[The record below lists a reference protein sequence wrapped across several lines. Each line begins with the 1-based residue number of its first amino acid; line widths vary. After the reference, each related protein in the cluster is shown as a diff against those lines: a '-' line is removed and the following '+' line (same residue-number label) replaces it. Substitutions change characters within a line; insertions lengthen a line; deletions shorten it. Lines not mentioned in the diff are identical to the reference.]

1 MSILG
6 EGTRYGNH
14 RMVTLDSAYFKQI
27 DEANP
32 GLSPTPS
39 GPTDFSIAIGKN
51 WALMQGSLRA
61 GAEKRMLVKWDLTQL
76 SEALDRKNVYFDV
89 TTGNAKLTYEP
100 ETISNTTRTSLIEL
114 QVADKAFDMS
124 TVSWNTKP
132 TFTTVNQKFISTLLP
147 ANEVSVYPGV
157 WCELQTTEFVATQ
170 SLKNAI
176 QNGLAFAIGAT
187 DPAPQ
192 DSSATTFG
200 ALVYMDLGA
209 VKLTIDVKDIQL
221 GFSSLQPV
229 AGAYVAPNQAA
240 VLSWEIDTPSAYFSV
255 CPQQASFEAQYY
267 TRKGGV
273 TSSVKTLT
281 GTTAKTATVP
291 ASDMAGVEALAWR
304 VRVTSDDGIVG
315 AWSDW
320 RTCTCVNQTGK
331 ATALSPDGASVSQGE
346 TVAFLWEHSSA
357 AGRAQAGVQLQ
368 MKPSGDENWTDIYT
382 ASTTERRA
390 DVPLPAELTQTA
402 GQAAW
407 RVRTRDDLGGWS
419 EWSDALYIYV
429 VSASAAPT
437 VAVYSSDTMRPR
449 VEWQSAGQTGYRVK
463 IRRQDGT
470 LCYDSG
476 VLAGSGQSHTV
487 AKYLPDGSY
496 TAAVSVWNEYAIE
509 SAEGTQTFT
518 ISAQAA
524 KPNAVTLSTGQSTQG
539 CVRFTLSQAPGGR
552 TVLLRDGVSVP
563 FVQESDT
570 TILDCGASTG
580 THSYVLRVETDAA
593 YTDSESVTAQTILE
607 GASLALTD
615 APEDMI
621 FLRLNRDSAPSHADD
636 LAMEAVQRGF
646 SGRTLPVVE
655 FSGRLDHIHR
665 HTFALPGREEL
676 QQLLDMLL
684 KQKPLLY
691 RDQFGRRYSCVC
703 ASLPVSYD
711 AFSECFT
718 LELTEIDDG
727 IAAPIVKEEAQPPGT
742 DTSDATLLAAD
753 APYGK
758 IFYGA
763 SGRAVG
769 QVPDNR
775 VKPRGW
781 SKLPIRSI
789 RTRVGAHYFQ
799 RVSDDLLTVFVP
811 GGFSDTPP
819 LFFKMHSKGLIGAVA
834 ITVGGTDYTIAAG
847 TQQMV
852 TVSFSEG
859 ADTPISVAWQDA
871 AGTHTKALRLRMVKS
886 SDSRG
891 VLTVVSA
898 TADGSG
904 GSAQIVSRMCENAGY
919 VNGISLSGDTAQV
932 VLTCAGTPAYAV
944 YRGCR
949 YGADASKQITIP
961 AVNFA
966 EGFAQID
973 MIDPKTGFRM
983 PYFLS
988 RQLEDGTIIE
998 PVLARPD
1005 CALAFLDEK
1014 PQFYDYNA
1022 NGYGPPTAEMEA
1034 LRDSAKTL
1042 DTMLHGGIFYEEGPW
1057 QPTGSENFAQRSVG
1071 TASVLF
1077 DLVNGWLS
1085 ENACKA
1091 DTDDNSDVTALFSTG
1106 KTPVGAGSLGAGSR
1120 WLVFVNGRAVT
1131 APGFLANVQVN
1142 PNLRL
1147 ELVYT
1152 CADGIDVGFPYAGV

>member
-32 GLSPTPS
+32 GVSPTPS
-39 GPTDFSIAIGKN
+39 GPTGSSIAIRKN
-51 WALMQGSLRA
+51 WALMQGNLRS
-61 GAEKRMLVKWDLTQL
+61 GAELRMLVKWDLTQL
-76 SEALDRKNVYFDV
+76 SEAIDRKNVYFDV

-157 WCELQTTEFVATQ
+157 WCELQATEFIATQ

-221 GFSSLQPV
+221 GFLSLQPV

-368 MKPSGDENWTDIYT
+368 MKPSGDESWTDIYT

-419 EWSDALYIYV
+419 EWSDALYVYV

-449 VEWQSAGQTGYRVK
+449 VEWQSTGQTGYRVK

-487 AKYLPDGSY
+487 AEYLPDGSY

-552 TVLLRDGVSVP
+552 TVLLRDGVRVP
-563 FVQESDT
+563 FVQESAT
-570 TILDCGASTG
+570 TILDCGARAG

-691 RDQFGRRYSCVC
+691 RDQFGRRYCCVC

-711 AFSECFT
+711 AFSESFT

-781 SKLPIRSI
+781 SKIPIMSI
-789 RTRVGAHYFQ
+789 RTQVGAHYFQ

-811 GGFSDTPP
+811 NGFSAAPP
-819 LFFKMHSKGLIGAVA
+819 LFFKMHSKDPIGTVA
-834 ITVGGTDYTIAAG
+834 IAVGGTYYTIAAG

-859 ADTPISVAWQDA
+859 ADTPISVTWQDA

-886 SDSRG
+886 SASRG
-891 VLTVVSA
+891 ILTVTNA
-898 TADGSG
+898 MAG
-904 GSAQIVSRMCENAGY
+904 GAGGAPVIVSRMCENAGY
-919 VNGISLSGDTAQV
+919 VSGISLGGDTAQV
-932 VLTCAGTPAYAV
+932 VLTCEDYHAWAV
-944 YRGCR
+944 YHGAR
-949 YGADASKQITIP
+949 YQADASSKQITIP
-961 AVNFA
+961 NVDFH
-966 EGFAQID
+966 EGFARID
-973 MIDPKTGFRM
+973 MLDPGTGYRAA
-983 PYFLS
+983 YFLMKEPGE
-988 RQLEDGTIIE
+988 EDVETKT
-998 PVLARPD
+998 LFRTD
-1005 CALAFLDEK
+1005 CAIGFLASDTGI
-1014 PQFYDYNA
+1014 YDYDA
-1022 NGYGPPTAEMEA
+1022 NGFGPPTAAMA
-1034 LRDSAKTL
+1034 KYDDSVQIIDSVGAS
-1042 DTMLHGGIFYEEGPW
+1042 YSEGPW
-1057 QPTGSENFAQRSVG
+1057 LPADVDAFYVANESANDTLDAQITTVAAENGITVA
-1071 TASVLF
+1071 F
-1077 DLVNGWLS
+1077 DDYGGIAELGDETNPL
-1085 ENACKA
+1085 AK
-1091 DTDDNSDVTALFSTG
+1091 
-1106 KTPVGAGSLGAGSR
+1106 GSLGHGSR
-1120 WLVFVNGRAVT
+1120 WLVFVDGVPVT
-1131 APGFLANVQVN
+1131 APGFLKRIPVNANI
-1142 PNLRL
+1142 LL

>member
-32 GLSPTPS
+32 GVSPTPS
-39 GPTDFSIAIGKN
+39 GPTGSSIAIRKN
-51 WALMQGSLRA
+51 WGLMQGNLRS
-61 GAEKRMLVKWDLTQL
+61 GAELRMLVKWDLTQL
-76 SEALDRKNVYFDV
+76 SESLDRKNVYFDV

-100 ETISNTTRTSLIEL
+100 ETISNTTRTSLVEL

-132 TFTTVNQKFISTLLP
+132 TFTTVNQKFLSTLLP

-157 WCELQTTEFVATQ
+157 WCELQTTEFIATQ

-209 VKLTIDVKDIQL
+209 VKLTVDVKDIQL

-281 GTTAKTATVP
+281 GTTAKTAVVP
-291 ASDMAGVEALAWR
+291 VSDMAGVEALAWR
-304 VRVTSDDGIVG
+304 VRVTSDDGITG

-320 RTCTCVNQTGK
+320 RSCTCVNQTGK

-368 MKPSGDENWTDIYT
+368 MKPSGDKSWTDIYT

-419 EWSDALYIYV
+419 EWSDALYVYV

-449 VEWQSAGQTGYRVK
+449 VEWQSTGQTGYRVK
-463 IRRQDGT
+463 IRRQDWT
-470 LCYDSG
+470 ICYDSG

-487 AKYLPDGSY
+487 SEYLPDGSY
-496 TAAVSVWNEYAIE
+496 TAAVSIWNEYAIE
-509 SAEGTQTFT
+509 SAEGTQPFI

-524 KPNAVTLSTGQSTQG
+524 KPAAVTLSAGQSTQG

-552 TVLLRDGVSVP
+552 TVLLRDGVRVP
-563 FVQESDT
+563 FVQEGAT
-570 TILDCGASTG
+570 TILDCGARAG

-636 LAMEAVQRGF
+636 LAMEASQRGF

-665 HTFALPGREEL
+665 HTFALLGREEL

-691 RDQFGRRYSCVC
+691 RDQFGRRYCCVC

-711 AFSECFT
+711 AFSESFT

-727 IAAPIVKEEAQPPGT
+727 IAAPIVKEEAQPPGA
-742 DTSDATLLAAD
+742 DTSDATTQPEDVVSGKVFYGADGRQVGTNLLAAVCPVAEKD
-753 APYGK
+753 AATIVNTLQFPNWGNTYA
-758 IFYGA
+758 YYTQ
-763 SGRAVG
+763 AV
-769 QVPDNR
+769 
-775 VKPRGW
+775 
-781 SKLPIRSI
+781 
-789 RTRVGAHYFQ
+789 
-799 RVSDDLLTVFVP
+799 
-811 GGFSDTPP
+811 
-819 LFFKMHSKGLIGAVA
+819 
-834 ITVGGTDYTIAAG
+834 
-847 TQQMV
+847 
-852 TVSFSEG
+852 G
-859 ADTPISVAWQDA
+859 ADTKRYLLFPYTPGIVDDNRTMTFDGVLCIRIGMLWSRAFKSTIMLDGMEIEGEMQTQTMYGLTIAQLLSVAE
-871 AGTHTKALRLRMVKS
+871 THELILPGR
-886 SDSRG
+886 
-891 VLTVVSA
+891 
-898 TADGSG
+898 
-904 GSAQIVSRMCENAGY
+904 
-919 VNGISLSGDTAQV
+919 NGKDYT
-932 VLTCAGTPAYAV
+932 
-944 YRGCR
+944 
-949 YGADASKQITIP
+949 
-961 AVNFA
+961 F
-966 EGFAQID
+966 
-973 MIDPKTGFRM
+973 
-983 PYFLS
+983 
-988 RQLEDGTIIE
+988 TII
-998 PVLARPD
+998 P
-1005 CALAFLDEK
+1005 
-1014 PQFYDYNA
+1014 Y
-1022 NGYGPPTAEMEA
+1022 
-1034 LRDSAKTL
+1034 
-1042 DTMLHGGIFYEEGPW
+1042 
-1057 QPTGSENFAQRSVG
+1057 
-1071 TASVLF
+1071 
-1077 DLVNGWLS
+1077 
-1085 ENACKA
+1085 
-1091 DTDDNSDVTALFSTG
+1091 DVT
-1106 KTPVGAGSLGAGSR
+1106 KT
-1120 WLVFVNGRAVT
+1120 
-1131 APGFLANVQVN
+1131 Q
-1142 PNLRL
+1142 
-1147 ELVYT
+1147 
-1152 CADGIDVGFPYAGV
+1152 

>member
-32 GLSPTPS
+32 GVSPTPS
-39 GPTDFSIAIGKN
+39 GPTGSSIAIRKN
-51 WALMQGSLRA
+51 WALMQGNLRS
-61 GAEKRMLVKWDLTQL
+61 GAELRMLVKWDLTQL

-157 WCELQTTEFVATQ
+157 WCELQTTEFIATQ

-281 GTTAKTATVP
+281 GTTAKTAMVP

-368 MKPSGDENWTDIYT
+368 MKPSGDESWTDIYT

-419 EWSDALYIYV
+419 EWSDALYVYV

-449 VEWQSAGQTGYRVK
+449 VEWQSTGQTGYRVK

-470 LCYDSG
+470 ICYDSG
-476 VLAGSGQSHTV
+476 VLAGSKQSHTV
-487 AKYLPDGSY
+487 AEYLPDGSY

-524 KPNAVTLSTGQSTQG
+524 KPNAVTLSAGQSTQG

-552 TVLLRDGVSVP
+552 TVLLRDGVRVP

-691 RDQFGRRYSCVC
+691 RDQFGRRYCCVC

-711 AFSECFT
+711 AFSESFT

-758 IFYGA
+758 VFYGA

-781 SKLPIRSI
+781 SNLPIMSV
-789 RTRVGAHYFQ
+789 RTQVGAHYFQ
-799 RVSDDLLTVFVP
+799 RVADDLLTVFVP
-811 GGFSDTPP
+811 SGFSDTPP
-819 LFFKMHSKGLIGAVA
+819 LFFKMHSKDPIGTVA
-834 ITVGGTDYTIAAG
+834 IAVGGTYYTIAAG

-859 ADTPISVAWQDA
+859 ADTPISVTWQDA

-886 SDSRG
+886 SASRG
-891 VLTVVSA
+891 ILTVTNA
-898 TADGSG
+898 MAG
-904 GSAQIVSRMCENAGY
+904 GAGGAPVIVSRMCENAGY
-919 VNGISLSGDTAQV
+919 VSGISLSGDTAQV

-961 AVNFA
+961 NVDFH
-966 EGFAQID
+966 EGFARID
-973 MIDPKTGFRM
+973 MLDPETGYQTA
-983 PYFLS
+983 YFLMK
-988 RQLEDGTIIE
+988 E
-998 PVLARPD
+998 PGKDDVVTRTAIRAD
-1005 CALAFLDEK
+1005 CAASFLAESTDI
-1014 PQFYDYNA
+1014 YDYNA
-1022 NGYGPPTAEMEA
+1022 NGFGPPTTEMA
-1034 LRDSAKTL
+1034 VYSDSVMIITNYGTLYDGGPWLPADASAFYVVKASANDTL
-1042 DTMLHGGIFYEEGPW
+1042 DAQIMSVAEENSITVAFDDYGGIAELGDETNPL
-1057 QPTGSENFAQRSVG
+1057 A
-1071 TASVLF
+1071 
-1077 DLVNGWLS
+1077 
-1085 ENACKA
+1085 K
-1091 DTDDNSDVTALFSTG
+1091 
-1106 KTPVGAGSLGAGSR
+1106 GSLGHGSR
-1120 WLVFVNGRAVT
+1120 WLVFVNGRPVT
-1131 APGFLANVQVN
+1131 APGFLTHIPVNANI
-1142 PNLRL
+1142 RL

>member
-32 GLSPTPS
+32 GVSPTPS
-39 GPTDFSIAIGKN
+39 GPTGFSIAIGKN

-157 WCELQTTEFVATQ
+157 WCELQTTEFIATQ

-176 QNGLAFAIGAT
+176 QNGLAFTIGAT
-187 DPAPQ
+187 DPAPM

-200 ALVYMDLGA
+200 VLVYMNLGA
-209 VKLTIDVKDIQL
+209 VKLTVDVKDIQL

-291 ASDMAGVEALAWR
+291 ASDMAGVEALSWR

-320 RTCTCVNQTGK
+320 RTCTCVNRTGK

-390 DVPLPAELTQTA
+390 DVPIPAELTQTA

-419 EWSDALYIYV
+419 EWSDALYVYV

-463 IRRQDGT
+463 IRKQDGT
-470 LCYDSG
+470 ICYDSG

-487 AKYLPDGSY
+487 AEYLPDGSY

-524 KPNAVTLSTGQSTQG
+524 KPNAVTLSAGQSTHG

-552 TVLLRDGVSVP
+552 TVLLRDGVRVP
-563 FVQESDT
+563 FVQESAT
-570 TILDCGASTG
+570 TILDCGARAG

-636 LAMEAVQRGF
+636 LAMEAIQRGF

-665 HTFALPGREEL
+665 HTFALPGREAL

-691 RDQFGRRYSCVC
+691 RDQFGRRYCCVC

-711 AFSECFT
+711 AFSESFT

-781 SKLPIRSI
+781 SKIPIMSI

-811 GGFSDTPP
+811 DGFSAAPP
-819 LFFKMHSKGLIGAVA
+819 LFFKMHSDDLIGNVGISVGSEHYA
-834 ITVGGTDYTIAAG
+834 ITAG
-847 TQQMV
+847 TQQMII
-852 TVSFSEG
+852 VSFSEG
-859 ADTPISVAWQDA
+859 ADTPISVTWRDA
-871 AGTHTKALRLRMVKS
+871 AGTHTKVLRLRMVKS
-886 SDSRG
+886 SASRG
-891 VLTVVSA
+891 ILTVTNA
-898 TADGSG
+898 TAG
-904 GSAQIVSRMCENAGY
+904 GAGGVPVIVSRMCENAGY
-919 VNGISLSGDTAQV
+919 VNGISLGGETAQV
-932 VLTCAGTPAYAV
+932 ILTCAGTPAYAV

-949 YGADASKQITIP
+949 YAADASKKITIP
-961 AVNFA
+961 AVGFA

-988 RQLEDGTIIE
+988 RQLEDGTITA
-998 PVLARPD
+998 PVQIRPE
-1005 CALAFLDEK
+1005 CAFAFLDEK

-1034 LRDSAKTL
+1034 LRDSFTAL
-1042 DTMLHGGIFYEEGPW
+1042 NDALFGLYDVEGPW
-1057 QPTGSENFAQRSVG
+1057 QPTGSENFAQQSVD

-1085 ENACKA
+1085 GNACEA
-1091 DTDDNSDVTALFSTG
+1091 DTDDNSDVVALFYTG
-1106 KTPVGAGSLGAGSR
+1106 KTPVGAGSLGTGSR

-1131 APGFLANVQVN
+1131 APGFLENVLVN

>member
-32 GLSPTPS
+32 NVSPTPS
-39 GPTDFSIAIGKN
+39 GPTGSSIAIGKN

-100 ETISNTTRTSLIEL
+100 ETISNTTRTSLVEL
-114 QVADKAFDMS
+114 QVADKTFDMS

-132 TFTTVNQKFISTLLP
+132 TFTTVNQKFLSTLLP

-157 WCELQTTEFVATQ
+157 WCELQTTEFIATQ

-187 DPAPQ
+187 DPAPM

-200 ALVYMDLGA
+200 VLVYMNLGA
-209 VKLTIDVKDIQL
+209 VKLTVDVKDIQL

-281 GTTAKTATVP
+281 GTTAKTAVVP
-291 ASDMAGVEALAWR
+291 VSDMAGVEALAWR

-357 AGRAQAGVQLQ
+357 AGRAQAGVQIQ
-368 MKPSGDENWTDIYT
+368 MKPSGDESWTDIYT

-419 EWSDALYIYV
+419 EWSDALYVYV

-449 VEWQSAGQTGYRVK
+449 VEWQSTGQTGYRVK

-470 LCYDSG
+470 ICYDSG

-487 AKYLPDGSY
+487 SEYLPDGSY

-524 KPNAVTLSTGQSTQG
+524 KPAAVTLSAGQSTQG

-552 TVLLRDGVSVP
+552 TVLLRDGVRVP
-563 FVQESDT
+563 FVQEGAT
-570 TILDCGASTG
+570 TILDCGASSG

-607 GASLALTD
+607 SASLALTD

-636 LAMEAVQRGF
+636 LAMEASQRGF

-665 HTFALPGREEL
+665 HTFALLGREAL

-691 RDQFGRRYSCVC
+691 RDQFGRRYCCVC

-711 AFSECFT
+711 AFSESFT

-781 SKLPIRSI
+781 SKIPIMSI
-789 RTRVGAHYFQ
+789 WTQSGAHYFQ

-811 GGFSDTPP
+811 DGFSAAPP
-819 LFFKMHSKGLIGAVA
+819 LFFKMHSEDLIGAVR
-834 ITVGGTDYTIAAG
+834 INVESEYYTIDVGA
-847 TQQMV
+847 QQMI

-859 ADTPISVAWQDA
+859 AGTPISVAWRDA
-871 AGTHTKALRLRMVKS
+871 AGTHTKALRLQMVKS
-886 SDSRG
+886 SI
-891 VLTVVSA
+891 LTVTNA
-898 TADGSG
+898 TAG
-904 GSAQIVSRMCENAGY
+904 GAGGVPVIVSRMCENAGY
-919 VNGISLSGDTAQV
+919 VSGISLGGDTAQV

-949 YGADASKQITIP
+949 YGADATYKQITIP
-961 AVNFA
+961 NVDFH
-966 EGFAQID
+966 EGFARID
-973 MIDPKTGFRM
+973 MLDPGTGYRAA
-983 PYFLS
+983 YFLMKEPGK
-988 RQLEDGTIIE
+988 EDVETKT
-998 PVLARPD
+998 LFRAD
-1005 CALAFLDEK
+1005 CAIGFLASDTGI
-1014 PQFYDYNA
+1014 YDYDA
-1022 NGYGPPTAEMEA
+1022 NGFGPPTAAMA
-1034 LRDSAKTL
+1034 KYDDSVQIIDSVGA
-1042 DTMLHGGIFYEEGPW
+1042 FYSEGPW
-1057 QPTGSENFAQRSVG
+1057 LP
-1071 TASVLF
+1071 
-1077 DLVNGWLS
+1077 
-1085 ENACKA
+1085 A
-1091 DTDDNSDVTALFSTG
+1091 D
-1106 KTPVGAGSLGAGSR
+1106 VGAFYAVNASANDTLDAQITTVAVENGITVAFDDYGGIAELGDETNPLAKGSLGHGSR
-1120 WLVFVNGRAVT
+1120 WLVFVDGVPVT
-1131 APGFLANVQVN
+1131 APGFLTHIPVNANI
-1142 PNLRL
+1142 RL

>member
-32 GLSPTPS
+32 NVSPTPS
-39 GPTDFSIAIGKN
+39 GPTGSSIAIGKN

-100 ETISNTTRTSLIEL
+100 ETISNTTRTSLVEL
-114 QVADKAFDMS
+114 QVADKTFDMS

-132 TFTTVNQKFISTLLP
+132 TFTTVNQKFLSTLLP

-157 WCELQTTEFVATQ
+157 WCELQTTEFIATQ

-187 DPAPQ
+187 DPAPM

-200 ALVYMDLGA
+200 VLVYMNLGA
-209 VKLTIDVKDIQL
+209 VKLTVDVKDIQL

-281 GTTAKTATVP
+281 GTTAKTAVVP
-291 ASDMAGVEALAWR
+291 VSDMAGVEALAWR

-357 AGRAQAGVQLQ
+357 AGRAQAGVQIQ
-368 MKPSGDENWTDIYT
+368 MKPSGDESWTDIYT

-419 EWSDALYIYV
+419 EWSDALYVYV

-449 VEWQSAGQTGYRVK
+449 VEWQSTGQTGYRVK

-470 LCYDSG
+470 ICYDSG

-487 AKYLPDGSY
+487 SEYLPDGSY

-524 KPNAVTLSTGQSTQG
+524 KPAAVTLSAGQSTQG

-552 TVLLRDGVSVP
+552 TVLLRDGVRVP
-563 FVQESDT
+563 FVQEGAT
-570 TILDCGASTG
+570 TILDCGASSG

-636 LAMEAVQRGF
+636 LAMEASQRGF

-655 FSGRLDHIHR
+655 FSGRLEHIHR
-665 HTFALPGREEL
+665 HTFALLGREEL

-691 RDQFGRRYSCVC
+691 RDQFGRRYCCVC

-711 AFSECFT
+711 AFSESFT

-781 SKLPIRSI
+781 SKIPIMSI
-789 RTRVGAHYFQ
+789 WTQSGAHYFQ

-811 GGFSDTPP
+811 SGFSDTPP
-819 LFFKMHSKGLIGAVA
+819 LFFKMHSEDLIGAVR
-834 ITVGGTDYTIAAG
+834 INVESEYYTIDVGA
-847 TQQMV
+847 QQMI

-859 ADTPISVAWQDA
+859 AGTPISVAWRDA

-886 SDSRG
+886 SI
-891 VLTVVSA
+891 LTVTNA
-898 TADGSG
+898 TAG
-904 GSAQIVSRMCENAGY
+904 GAGGVPVIVSRMCENAGY
-919 VNGISLSGDTAQV
+919 VSGISLGGDTAQV

-949 YGADASKQITIP
+949 YGADATYKQITIP
-961 AVNFA
+961 NVDFH
-966 EGFAQID
+966 EGFARID
-973 MIDPKTGFRM
+973 MLDPGTGYRAA
-983 PYFLS
+983 YFLMKEPGK
-988 RQLEDGTIIE
+988 EDVETKT
-998 PVLARPD
+998 LFRAD
-1005 CALAFLDEK
+1005 CAIGFLASDTGI
-1014 PQFYDYNA
+1014 YDYDA
-1022 NGYGPPTAEMEA
+1022 NGFGPPTAAMA
-1034 LRDSAKTL
+1034 KYDDSVQIIDSVGA
-1042 DTMLHGGIFYEEGPW
+1042 FYSEGPW
-1057 QPTGSENFAQRSVG
+1057 LPADVDAFYAVNASANDTLDAQISTAAEENGLIV
-1071 TASVLF
+1071 VF
-1077 DLVNGWLS
+1077 DDYGGIAAIGDETNPLA
-1085 ENACKA
+1085 E
-1091 DTDDNSDVTALFSTG
+1091 
-1106 KTPVGAGSLGAGSR
+1106 GSLGHGSR
-1120 WLVFVNGRAVT
+1120 WLVFVNGMPVT
-1131 APGFLANVQVN
+1131 APGFLTHIPVNANI
-1142 PNLRL
+1142 LL

-1152 CADGIDVGFPYAGV
+1152 CADGIDVGFPYAGM

>member
-32 GLSPTPS
+32 GVSPTPS
-39 GPTDFSIAIGKN
+39 GPTGSSIAIRKN
-51 WALMQGSLRA
+51 WVLMQGNLRS
-61 GAEKRMLVKWDLTQL
+61 GAELRMLVKWDLTQL
-76 SEALDRKNVYFDV
+76 SEALDRKNIYFDV

-157 WCELQTTEFVATQ
+157 WCELQTTEFIATQ

-192 DSSATTFG
+192 NSSATTFG

-209 VKLTIDVKDIQL
+209 VKLTVDVKDIQL
-221 GFSSLQPV
+221 GFLSLQPV
-229 AGAYVAPNQAA
+229 AGAYVAPDQAA

-304 VRVTSDDGIVG
+304 VRVTSDDGITG

-390 DVPLPAELTQTA
+390 DVPIPAELTQTA

-419 EWSDALYIYV
+419 EWSDALYVYV

-449 VEWQSAGQTGYRVK
+449 VEWQSTGQTGYRVK

-487 AKYLPDGSY
+487 AEYLPDGSY

-524 KPNAVTLSTGQSTQG
+524 KPAAVTLSAGQSTQG
-539 CVRFTLSQAPGGR
+539 CVRFTLSQAPDGR
-552 TVLLRDGVSVP
+552 AVLLRDGVSVP

-570 TILDCGASTG
+570 RILDCGARAG

-636 LAMEAVQRGF
+636 LAMEAAQRGF

-691 RDQFGRRYSCVC
+691 RDQFGRRYCCVC

-711 AFSECFT
+711 AFSESFT

-775 VKPRGW
+775 IKPRGW
-781 SKLPIRSI
+781 EDIPIDYI
-789 RTRVGAHYFQ
+789 RTRTGAVYFH
-799 RVSDDLLTVFVP
+799 RVADDLFWAC
-811 GGFSDTPP
+811 TPSS
-819 LFFKMHSKGLIGAVA
+819 LA
-834 ITVGGTDYTIAAG
+834 ITSVALMLRMRSNALGQIRIVVGGTSYLVLPGSTKTITGVNLSSAPLALYISWRGKDGAAHAKVVRV
-847 TQQMV
+847 Q
-852 TVSFSEG
+852 
-859 ADTPISVAWQDA
+859 AVA
-871 AGTHTKALRLRMVKS
+871 
-886 SDSRG
+886 
-891 VLTVVSA
+891 A
-898 TADGSG
+898 TAEHGILQISEAEVG
-904 GSAQIVSRMCENAGY
+904 TGTANTPEIVSRMGENAGY
-919 VNGISLSGDTAQV
+919 VEVTTEASGDV
-932 VLTCAGTPAYAV
+932 VLTCEDHHAWAV
-944 YRGCR
+944 YHGAR
-949 YGADASKQITIP
+949 YQADASSKQITIP
-961 AVNFA
+961 NVDFH
-966 EGFAQID
+966 EGFARID
-973 MIDPKTGFRM
+973 MLDPGTGYRAA
-983 PYFLS
+983 YFLMKEPGE
-988 RQLEDGTIIE
+988 EDVETKT
-998 PVLARPD
+998 LFRAD
-1005 CALAFLDEK
+1005 CAIGFFASDTSI
-1014 PQFYDYNA
+1014 YDYDA
-1022 NGYGPPTAEMEA
+1022 NGFGPPTAAMA
-1034 LRDSAKTL
+1034 KYDDSVQIIDSVGAS
-1042 DTMLHGGIFYEEGPW
+1042 YSEGPW
-1057 QPTGSENFAQRSVG
+1057 LPADAGAIYAVNASANDTLDAQITTVATENGITVA
-1071 TASVLF
+1071 F
-1077 DLVNGWLS
+1077 DDYGGIAELGDETNPL
-1085 ENACKA
+1085 AK
-1091 DTDDNSDVTALFSTG
+1091 
-1106 KTPVGAGSLGAGSR
+1106 GSLGHGSR
-1120 WLVFVNGRAVT
+1120 WLVFVNGRPVT
-1131 APGFLANVQVN
+1131 APGFLTHIPVNANI
-1142 PNLRL
+1142 LL

>member
-32 GLSPTPS
+32 GVSPTPS
-39 GPTDFSIAIGKN
+39 GPTGSSIAIRKN
-51 WALMQGSLRA
+51 WVLMQGNLRS
-61 GAEKRMLVKWDLTQL
+61 GAELRMLVKWDLTQL
-76 SEALDRKNVYFDV
+76 SEALDRKNIYFDV

-157 WCELQTTEFVATQ
+157 WCELQTTEFIATQ

-192 DSSATTFG
+192 NSSATTFG

-209 VKLTIDVKDIQL
+209 VKLTVDVKDIQL
-221 GFSSLQPV
+221 GFLSLQPV
-229 AGAYVAPNQAA
+229 AGAYVAPDQAA

-304 VRVTSDDGIVG
+304 VRVTSDDGITG

-390 DVPLPAELTQTA
+390 DVPIPAELTQTA

-419 EWSDALYIYV
+419 EWSDALYVYV

-449 VEWQSAGQTGYRVK
+449 VEWQSTGQTGYRVK

-487 AKYLPDGSY
+487 AEYLPDGSY

-524 KPNAVTLSTGQSTQG
+524 KPAAVTLSAGQSTQG
-539 CVRFTLSQAPGGR
+539 CVRFTLSQAPDGR
-552 TVLLRDGVSVP
+552 AVLLRDGVSVP

-570 TILDCGASTG
+570 RILDCGARAG

-636 LAMEAVQRGF
+636 LAMEAAQRGF

-691 RDQFGRRYSCVC
+691 RDQFGRRYCCVC

-711 AFSECFT
+711 AFSESFT

-775 VKPRGW
+775 IKPRGW
-781 SKLPIRSI
+781 EDIPIDYI
-789 RTRVGAHYFQ
+789 RTRTGAVYFH
-799 RVSDDLLTVFVP
+799 RVADDLFWAC
-811 GGFSDTPP
+811 TPSS
-819 LFFKMHSKGLIGAVA
+819 LA
-834 ITVGGTDYTIAAG
+834 ITSVELMLRMRSNALGQIRIVVGGTSYLVIPGSTKTITGVNLSSAPLALYISWRGKDGAAHAKVVRV
-847 TQQMV
+847 Q
-852 TVSFSEG
+852 
-859 ADTPISVAWQDA
+859 AVA
-871 AGTHTKALRLRMVKS
+871 
-886 SDSRG
+886 
-891 VLTVVSA
+891 A
-898 TADGSG
+898 TAEHGILQISEAEVG
-904 GSAQIVSRMCENAGY
+904 TGTANTPEIVSRMGENAGY
-919 VNGISLSGDTAQV
+919 VEVTTEASGDV
-932 VLTCAGTPAYAV
+932 VLTCEDHHAWAV
-944 YRGCR
+944 YHGAR
-949 YGADASKQITIP
+949 YQADASSKQITIP
-961 AVNFA
+961 NVDFH
-966 EGFAQID
+966 EGFARID
-973 MIDPKTGFRM
+973 MLDPGTGYRAA
-983 PYFLS
+983 YFLMKEPGE
-988 RQLEDGTIIE
+988 EDVETKT
-998 PVLARPD
+998 LFRAD
-1005 CALAFLDEK
+1005 CAIGFFASDTSI
-1014 PQFYDYNA
+1014 YDYDA
-1022 NGYGPPTAEMEA
+1022 NGFGPPTAAMA
-1034 LRDSAKTL
+1034 KYDDSVQIIDSVGAS
-1042 DTMLHGGIFYEEGPW
+1042 YSEGPW
-1057 QPTGSENFAQRSVG
+1057 LPADAGAIYAVNASANDTLDAQITTVATENGITVA
-1071 TASVLF
+1071 F
-1077 DLVNGWLS
+1077 DDYGGIAELGDETNPL
-1085 ENACKA
+1085 AK
-1091 DTDDNSDVTALFSTG
+1091 
-1106 KTPVGAGSLGAGSR
+1106 GSLGHGSR
-1120 WLVFVNGRAVT
+1120 WLVFVNGRPVT
-1131 APGFLANVQVN
+1131 APGFLTHIPVNANI
-1142 PNLRL
+1142 LL

>member
-32 GLSPTPS
+32 NVSPTPS
-39 GPTDFSIAIGKN
+39 GPTGSSIAIGKN

-114 QVADKAFDMS
+114 QVADKTFDMS

-157 WCELQTTEFVATQ
+157 WCELQTTEFIATQ

-255 CPQQASFEAQYY
+255 CPQQANFEAQYY

-368 MKPSGDENWTDIYT
+368 MKPSGDESWTDIYT

-419 EWSDALYIYV
+419 EWSDALYVYV

-449 VEWQSAGQTGYRVK
+449 VEWQSTGQTGYRVK

-487 AKYLPDGSY
+487 AEYLPDGSY

-524 KPNAVTLSTGQSTQG
+524 KPNAVTPSVGQSTQG
-539 CVRFTLSQAPGGR
+539 CVRLTLSQAPGGR
-552 TVLLRDGVSVP
+552 TVLLRDGVRVP
-563 FVQESDT
+563 FVQESAT
-570 TILDCGASTG
+570 TILDCGARAG

-665 HTFALPGREEL
+665 HTFALPGREAL

-691 RDQFGRRYSCVC
+691 RDQFGRRYCCVC

-711 AFSECFT
+711 AFSESFT

-811 GGFSDTPP
+811 SGFSDTPP

-852 TVSFSEG
+852 AVSFSEG

-898 TADGSG
+898 TAGGSG

-949 YGADASKQITIP
+949 YGANASKQITIP
-961 AVNFA
+961 AVSFA

-1057 QPTGSENFAQRSVG
+1057 QPTGSENFAQQSVG

-1085 ENACKA
+1085 KNACEA

-1106 KTPVGAGSLGAGSR
+1106 KTPVGTGSLGTGSR

-1131 APGFLANVQVN
+1131 APGFLANVLVN